1 MVRLIEPSGEGC
13 RLLVRLTPKS
23 SRDGLDGID
32 TLADGRLFLKARVRA
47 VPEKGK
53 ANAQL
58 VNILSK
64 FLDVPTSAIR
74 IGAGAT
80 SRLKTVHVDA
90 PATEIEARL
99 SKATD

>member
-53 ANAQL
+53 AKRSTGQYP
-58 VNILSK
+58 VE
-64 FLDVPTSAIR
+64 V
-74 IGAGAT
+74 
-80 SRLKTVHVDA
+80 SRCPDLGDTHRSGRDN
-90 PATEIEARL
+90 RG
-99 SKATD
+99 

>member
-1 MVRLIEPSGEGC
+1 MVSLVEPSGEGC

-32 TLADGRLFLKARVRA
+32 TLADGRLYLKARVRA

-58 VNILSK
+58 IKILATR
-64 FLDVPTSAIR
+64 LDVPASAIR
-74 IGAGAT
+74 IGSGAT
-80 SRLKTVHVDA
+80 SRLKTVNFDF
-90 PATEIEARL
+90 PAAEIEARL
-99 SKATD
+99 SQSID